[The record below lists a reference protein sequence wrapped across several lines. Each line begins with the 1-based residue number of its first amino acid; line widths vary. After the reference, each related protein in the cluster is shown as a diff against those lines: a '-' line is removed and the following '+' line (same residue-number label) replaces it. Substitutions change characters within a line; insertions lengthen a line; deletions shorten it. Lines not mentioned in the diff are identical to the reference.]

1 MFSVNAP
8 VAPAVSLTMESS
20 VAASASGAV
29 DPPLA
34 PSAFGAV
41 DPSVAPSAFGAVDPS
56 VAPSAFGAVD
66 PSVAP
71 SVSASVEPCE
81 ATSAFGA
88 VDPLVAA
95 SASDAVNSLVATS
108 ASGAVEPPEAT
119 TVFGAV
125 NPPVT
130 TSTCVAVVGPLVATS
145 ASVAVAVD
153 PLAAMRASA
162 ASNASVAVLSGP
174 PVAMLAILASDT
186 SSDVTATPLGAP
198 AIISPSD
205 KPIVGSAAVPAARPD
220 FLVPSVPVPKAAL
233 RSVSK
238 AAAAEQQA
246 VLPLKL
252 RPSQWLC
259 GPQHHLAEPAVK
271 TSAASMA
278 EVAAVSAAS
287 SIFMSE
293 AATAP
298 MAVSTCKTKSTSDRV
313 AEAMAAT
320 VAKKSKDPWP
330 YVSDYF
336 SFIGLRSNNEPCYQC
351 CLCRHKRVKVNAHLS
366 TLYNLKSHVKR
377 RHPGW
382 SEAFREAI
390 QEGRRI
396 RRREKL
402 R

>member
-1 MFSVNAP
+1 MFASIAP
-8 VAPAVSLTMESS
+8 VSPTVSLETDTS
-20 VAASASGAV
+20 
-29 DPPLA
+29 LT
-34 PSAFGAV
+34 
-41 DPSVAPSAFGAVDPS
+41 
-56 VAPSAFGAVD
+56 
-66 PSVAP
+66 
-71 SVSASVEPCE
+71 VEP
-81 ATSAFGA
+81 
-88 VDPLVAA
+88 LVSI

-108 ASGAVEPPEAT
+108 ASGAVETCEARSAAGI
-119 TVFGAV
+119 VNPSVAPSASGAV
-125 NPPVT
+125 DPPVT
-130 TSTCVAVVGPLVATS
+130 ASASGAADPLVAASASSSVEPFEASSAFGFVNTPVDTSASVAVGPLGDVSTSSASNASVATS
-145 ASVAVAVD
+145 ASVAVD
-153 PLAAMRASA
+153 PLAVLSASD
-162 ASNASVAVLSGP
+162 ASVVVLTVP
-174 PVAMLAILASDT
+174 PVAILALLESET
-186 SSDVTATPLGAP
+186 ASYVTATTFGAP

-205 KPIVGSAAVPAARPD
+205 KPIVGSTAVSAVRPD
-220 FLVPSVPVPKAAL
+220 FLVPSVPAPRPTL
-233 RSVSK
+233 RSVAK
-238 AAAAEQQA
+238 TAAEQQA
-246 VLPLKL
+246 VRSLQL

-259 GPQHHLAEPAVK
+259 GPQHHVAEPAIEP
-271 TSAASMA
+271 SAASLA
-278 EVAAVSAAS
+278 EVAAGPTAS

-293 AATAP
+293 AAAAP

-336 SFIGLRSNNEPCYQC
+336 SFIGLRSNNEPCYEC

-390 QEGRRI
+390 QDGRRF